1 MELLRRDA
9 ELRAEAELEAVREA
23 RGGVPVHD
31 GGVHV
36 AQEVVG
42 VRLVGRD
49 YALRMLGAVAVYVLD
64 GGLDVGDDLDGHGK
78 AEIFVRPVGLGGR
91 DHALGVARRGLVA
104 VELHVLVR
112 ERLQKRLEVLLSPV
126 LLHQQGLG
134 GVADAGALGLGVYD
148 YGLGHR
154 VVSALVHV
162 DVAVAGAGLQ
172 DGHGGVHHGVVYEP
186 RAAAGDDEVDVLPQ
200 LEHAVDGLVA
210 RVLDQA
216 DRVGRD
222 AGGFQRLAHDAH
234 QRRVRLIRRGAA
246 AQEHRTAGLEGQ
258 RRGVHRDVRPRLVDD
273 ADDAHRHADL
283 ADDEPVGA
291 GPLVHHA
298 PDGVGQRRHLVQAL
312 GHAGYAVGVEHQA
325 VEQGL
330 GHAALAALG
339 HVFFIGREDLRRL
352 FDQSLC
358 HGTQRLVFSLSAKL
372 GDFEA
377 RGLCGLCAFDECFH
391 SVTSVSV

>member
-1 MELLRRDA
+1 MARAMLPLPMNAVFPMLTPPLRTHLAGAQHQVLVARYLLKAERAAGVELLRRDA

-64 GGLDVGDDLDGHGK
+64 GGLDVGDDLDGHGE

-91 DHALGVARRGLVA
+91 YHALGVLRRGLVA

-154 VVSALVHV
+154 VC
-162 DVAVAGAGLQ
+162 DGANG
-172 DGHGGVHHGVVYEP
+172 
-186 RAAAGDDEVDVLPQ
+186 
-200 LEHAVDGLVA
+200 
-210 RVLDQA
+210 
-216 DRVGRD
+216 
-222 AGGFQRLAHDAH
+222 
-234 QRRVRLIRRGAA
+234 
-246 AQEHRTAGLEGQ
+246 
-258 RRGVHRDVRPRLVDD
+258 
-273 ADDAHRHADL
+273 
-283 ADDEPVGA
+283 
-291 GPLVHHA
+291 
-298 PDGVGQRRHLVQAL
+298 
-312 GHAGYAVGVEHQA
+312 
-325 VEQGL
+325 
-330 GHAALAALG
+330 
-339 HVFFIGREDLRRL
+339 
-352 FDQSLC
+352 
-358 HGTQRLVFSLSAKL
+358 
-372 GDFEA
+372 
-377 RGLCGLCAFDECFH
+377 
-391 SVTSVSV
+391 